1 MRIKMK
7 EAQEQ
12 YGSEHS
18 RIYKIMNSQV
28 ENKINLKKDHMKLHI
43 PRYFTV
49 KLDNQKQKEGPSAQ
63 GEIQI
68 YYGELT
74 IIDNRF
80 FNGSK

>member
-49 KLDNQKQKEGPSAQ
+49 KL
-63 GEIQI
+63 QI
-68 YYGELT
+68 TKNKKKVHVPREKS
-74 IIDNRF
+74 RF
-80 FNGSK
+80 TTEN